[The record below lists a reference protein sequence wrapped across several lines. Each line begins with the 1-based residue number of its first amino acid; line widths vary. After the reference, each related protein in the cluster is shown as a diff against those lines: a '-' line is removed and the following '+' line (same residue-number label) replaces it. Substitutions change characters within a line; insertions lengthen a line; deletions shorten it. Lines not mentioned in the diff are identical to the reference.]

1 MKKIIKA
8 VLLSIVFMLILN
20 GCSAG
25 STTESSNRDSENGGG
40 SESDQ
45 TEVIHLSASTYTQPG
60 IPVTIGF
67 DNVLDEIEKRSDGRV
82 KFERFYN
89 GSLTG
94 PEDTIDAVQN
104 RVADVAF
111 IIPELQSGKVSLST
125 VTTNP
130 AIYQNVWSVTKALH
144 TLFEEEPAVKE
155 QWESHGVKKIGLYA
169 APQYQILSTED
180 VSSFE
185 DLQGLRTLTTGR
197 SQALLAEG
205 LGMIPVPMV
214 QTQAYEA
221 MSRGTIDSMLFNF
234 SGGVAV
240 GVDEVINSIWGL
252 PVSGLTAVIGMNLDV
267 YESLPEDIQ
276 NIIEE
281 VQQDFDAKM
290 HHELFVESDEKSA
303 QKYAEQGVVIH
314 ETSEED
320 LNKVRELAA
329 ELVWNEWVKEQE
341 DLGLPGQQVL
351 DTFVEL
357 VEKYEQESPY

>member
-1 MKKIIKA
+1 MKKTIT
-8 VLLSIVFMLILN
+8 VGLLYIVFMLILN

-25 STTESSNRDSENGGG
+25 ATTESSNKGPENGGG
-40 SESDQ
+40 GASEQ
-45 TEVIHLSASTYTQPG
+45 TDVIHLTASTYTQPG
-60 IPVTIGF
+60 IPVTVGF
-67 DNVLDEIEKRSDGRV
+67 DTLLDEIEERSDGRV

-94 PEDTIDAVQN
+94 AEDTIDAVQN

-125 VTTNP
+125 VATNP
-130 AIYQNVWSVTKALH
+130 AIYENVWSVIKAFH
-144 TLFEEEPAVKE
+144 TLYEEEPAVKE

-169 APQYQILSTED
+169 APQYHVLSTKD
-180 VSSFE
+180 VSRFE
-185 DLQGLRTLTTGR
+185 DLKGLRTLTTGR

-240 GVDEVINSIWGL
+240 GVDEVVNSIWTL
-252 PVSGLTAVIGMNLDV
+252 PVSGLTSIIGMNLDV
-267 YESLPEDIQ
+267 WESLPEDIQ

-290 HHELFVESDEKSA
+290 HHELFIKSDEKSA
-303 QKYAEQGVVIH
+303 QTYAEQGVVIH

-320 LNKVRELAA
+320 LNKIREAAA
-329 ELVWNEWVKEQE
+329 ELVWDEWVKEQE
-341 DLGLPGQQVL
+341 DLGLPGQEVL

-357 VEKYEQESPY
+357 IEKYEQEIPY